1 MWKTFI
7 GDFNVEQKLEIISLI
22 SLEILNK
29 QTCRCSVTDVCQME
43 FAPGELVQEPGVD
56 SPEQNVVL
64 GQSTF
69 QLGNV
74 L

>member
-1 MWKTFI
+1 MKSGRGVTCMLCVDSHEHSTF
-7 GDFNVEQKLEIISLI
+7 LS
-22 SLEILNK
+22 NK
-29 QTCRCSVTDVCQME
+29 QTCRCSVADVCQME
-43 FAPGELVQEPGVD
+43 LAPGELVQEPRVD